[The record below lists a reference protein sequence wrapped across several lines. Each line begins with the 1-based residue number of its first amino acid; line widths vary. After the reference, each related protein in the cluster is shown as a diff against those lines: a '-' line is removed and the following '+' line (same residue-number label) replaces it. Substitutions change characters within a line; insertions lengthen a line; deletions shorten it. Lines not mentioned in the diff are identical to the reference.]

1 MAASLLTTPLELL
14 EHIVLLTTGNNSCG
28 PPSVLR
34 TLRLSCR
41 TLNQALSVERNP
53 HLYLMLYSDGFDMS
67 PYRHLPPER
76 LSVPNL
82 KHELKNRYAALQC
95 IRRRE
100 FQHPNLAG
108 VLATVYAVLLEDD
121 GRNYEQIIW
130 ADLPGFLQQFLQ
142 EHLFKGAA
150 DNNGW
155 PLENE
160 VNTLVVTLFWFI
172 TSDSSL
178 HEESAQVRQEF
189 MDLLSHYAYAG
200 FRYPCFTEPE
210 YMFYPC
216 HEAKPT
222 ISSHG
227 VYPPP
232 RPHMITMQYFGRKT
246 TFTLP
251 PVAPFAILGQFARV
265 EHFPIQAPPE
275 LPDNRQEALM
285 RGILRGPTKEDIEH
299 FNTQCNTRLIGTR
312 RVNCPGPSPKS
323 RSHDPDWSRCA
334 LGPYRMP
341 VYTAVGFYA
350 PGTLSGHWQGSSIT
364 PFPNVY
370 KSILSSS
377 DAPST
382 YPAFGR
388 FPLYVRFQ
396 EYYCYAPASP
406 VPVTDDKNAFFN
418 AFLPEG
424 SRWYETEEGIEI
436 IGQSG
441 SFKACYTQPPL
452 KDDSEQAG
460 TVTEDLDYS
469 GVRDVIVVGKTE
481 EPYATAWNGYKY
493 IGRIRPSDGLVV
505 LLREPMTQMEQLGR
519 ALFRGYIL
527 SSCNFVGRWR
537 SISGGAHPA
546 EWESIFSMS
555 KVVTSP

>member
-14 EHIVLLTTGNNSCG
+14 EHIVLLTTGNDSCG

-130 ADLPGFLQQFLQ
+130 ADLLGFLQQFLR

-172 TSDSSL
+172 TSDSKVLSHWSLTMLNVDTGNL

-200 FRYPCFTEPE
+200 FRVRTCVFT
-210 YMFYPC
+210 F
-216 HEAKPT
+216 HEVLIKAST
-222 ISSHG
+222 LVLRSLNTCSTLAM
-227 VYPPP
+227 
-232 RPHMITMQYFGRKT
+232 RPNQ
-246 TFTLP
+246 
-251 PVAPFAILGQFARV
+251 
-265 EHFPIQAPPE
+265 
-275 LPDNRQEALM
+275 
-285 RGILRGPTKEDIEH
+285 
-299 FNTQCNTRLIGTR
+299 
-312 RVNCPGPSPKS
+312 
-323 RSHDPDWSRCA
+323 
-334 LGPYRMP
+334 
-341 VYTAVGFYA
+341 
-350 PGTLSGHWQGSSIT
+350 
-364 PFPNVY
+364 
-370 KSILSSS
+370 
-377 DAPST
+377 
-382 YPAFGR
+382 
-388 FPLYVRFQ
+388 LY
-396 EYYCYAPASP
+396 
-406 VPVTDDKNAFFN
+406 PVTEF
-418 AFLPEG
+418 
-424 SRWYETEEGIEI
+424 
-436 IGQSG
+436 
-441 SFKACYTQPPL
+441 
-452 KDDSEQAG
+452 
-460 TVTEDLDYS
+460 
-469 GVRDVIVVGKTE
+469 
-481 EPYATAWNGYKY
+481 
-493 IGRIRPSDGLVV
+493 
-505 LLREPMTQMEQLGR
+505 
-519 ALFRGYIL
+519 IL
-527 SSCNFVGRWR
+527 HRVH
-537 SISGGAHPA
+537 I
-546 EWESIFSMS
+546 
-555 KVVTSP
+555 